1 MSKRVAAYGMLVALA
16 FLLSYVETLI
26 PFSFVVPGIKLGLA
40 NLVTVIALYCLE
52 EKSALAVSMVRIFL
66 VGFTFTNLSIMVYS
80 LAGGLLSYIC
90 MVIARRVSRLS
101 VVGVSVIG
109 GVTHNLGQILLA
121 VVIVKNSALLYYFPF
136 LLGAG
141 TAAGLMIGLLAGFVT
156 VRVKPYLSLYERQ
169 ER

>member
-1 MSKRVAAYGMLVALA
+1 M
-16 FLLSYVETLI
+16 
-26 PFSFVVPGIKLGLA
+26 
-40 NLVTVIALYCLE
+40 
-52 EKSALAVSMVRIFL
+52 

-141 TAAGLMIGLLAGFVT
+141 TVAGLMIGLLAGFVT